1 MAAKSRGAFSSGPRG
16 DTHIRQ
22 RITAEAARIM
32 STEGVRDFQTAK
44 RKAVLRLNVA
54 NAKKH
59 LPSNEEIEAALRE
72 YLQLFHA
79 QRLSATLQHLR
90 SLALEAMQFFR
101 DFEPRLV
108 GPVLSGTVTPE
119 SAIQLHVCA
128 DTPEEIGLLLS
139 EHNIPH
145 DDKDKRMRYG
155 GERQENCPMYRF
167 TVDACAIE
175 VYVFRREAMREAPLS
190 PVDGKPMR
198 RASLKELET
207 LLKETG
213 EPPLQA

>member
-1 MAAKSRGAFSSGPRG
+1 MAAKSRGAFSPGPRSE
-16 DTHIRQ
+16 THIRE

-32 STEGVRDFQTAK
+32 SAEGVRDFQTAK
-44 RKAVLRLNVA
+44 RKAALRLNVA
-54 NAKKH
+54 NAKH
-59 LPSNEEIEAALRE
+59 LPSNEEIEVALRE

-79 QRLSATLQHLR
+79 QRLSATLQRLR
-90 SLALEAMQFFR
+90 RLALEAMQFFR

-119 SAIQLHVCA
+119 SPIQLHVCA

-145 DDKDKRMRYG
+145 DDKDRRIRYG

-175 VYVFRREAMREAPLS
+175 VYVFRRQAMREAPLS
-190 PVDGKPMR
+190 PVDGRPMK
-198 RASLKELET
+198 RASLKELEA
-207 LLKETG
+207 LLKETK
-213 EPPLQA
+213 EPPAQA